1 VGQIWDRLPVPEQ
14 HVAAVLAGLVIDAL
28 SGRRLPRRLRW
39 PGVALAATGLATTAA
54 AVWSHRGAD
63 LGRPEGLVVGG
74 VYRWTRNP
82 MYVGWSLLHVGTAFA
97 TRSPGVLA
105 AWPIAALLVHRDVLA
120 EERQLTDRFGADYVA
135 YAAAVPR
142 YLLPRTTTGS
152 GRETC
157 LGCAD
162 RPA

>member
-1 VGQIWDRLPVPEQ
+1 M
-14 HVAAVLAGLVIDAL
+14 
-28 SGRRLPRRLRW
+28 RW
-39 PGVALAATGLATTAA
+39 PGVALAASGVAAGGA

-63 LGRPEGLVVGG
+63 LERPERLVVAG

-82 MYVGWSLLHVGTAFA
+82 MYLGWSLLQVGTALA

-105 AWPIAALLVHRDVLA
+105 TWPIAALLVHRDVLA
-120 EERQLTDRFGADYVA
+120 EERQLTDRFGDDYVA
-135 YAAAVPR
+135 YAAAAPR

-152 GRETC
+152 GRESSPD
-157 LGCAD
+157 CAG